1 MVTPSVDELTAAVG
15 SVPDPELPML
25 TVADL
30 GILRSVS
37 VAEDGSVDVEL
48 TPTFIGCPAIAV
60 MADGVAAVVR
70 ARGVP
75 EVRVHRVLSPPWT
88 SADITEAGRAKLA
101 EAGIAPPGRSTCP
114 KCGSVQTTTLASF
127 GPTPC
132 SRLRRCESCLEPFE
146 AIR

>member
-1 MVTPSVDELTAAVG
+1 VTATVEELRAAAG

-37 VAEDGSVDVEL
+37 VAADGSVDVEL
-48 TPTFIGCPAIAV
+48 TPTFIGCPAVSV
-60 MADGVAAVVR
+60 MADGVAAALRACGVR
-70 ARGVP
+70 
-75 EVRVHRVLSPPWT
+75 EVRVRRVLSPPWS
-88 SADITEAGRAKLA
+88 SADITDAGRRKLA
-101 EAGIAPPGRSTCP
+101 VAGIAPPGQLACP
-114 KCGSVQTTTLASF
+114 KCGSAQTATLASF